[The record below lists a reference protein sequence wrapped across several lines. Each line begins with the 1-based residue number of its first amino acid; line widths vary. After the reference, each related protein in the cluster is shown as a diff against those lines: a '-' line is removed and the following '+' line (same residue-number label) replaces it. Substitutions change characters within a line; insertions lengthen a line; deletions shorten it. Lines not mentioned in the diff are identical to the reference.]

1 MTGQQL
7 KPIDQFKM
15 QVRSDQVQQ
24 NLTEFMDEK
33 GLRRFTA
40 VTIRA
45 VQENPDLLTKAD
57 RASLFLAC
65 QRAAQDKLMPDG
77 REGALVMY
85 GRDVQW
91 QPMIQGIR
99 KRLAEAGFDLI
110 ARVVH
115 EEDEWDYAEGDS
127 PFIHHKPKAFGKQG
141 KVVGAYAIATEKS
154 TGDRYRAVMS
164 IEELEKVRQGSR
176 GKNSPAW
183 TKWTNEMYKK
193 TVAKRLRKE
202 LPIQDDSLLDLID
215 RDNEQFDGFDNDV
228 RVSATAKDV
237 QAAVRAAKADPEEPH
252 YEDDVL
258 EGEVIEGI
266 DPPNDVEVEA
276 DEKDPLDF

>member
-1 MTGQQL
+1 MTGQAL

-24 NLTEFMDEK
+24 NLTEFMDDK
-33 GLRRFTA
+33 SLRRFTA

-45 VQENPDLLTKAD
+45 VQENPDLLKAN
-57 RASLFLAC
+57 RGSLFLAC

-85 GRDVQW
+85 GQNVQW

-99 KRLAEAGFDLI
+99 KRLADAGFDLI

-115 EEDEWDYAEGDS
+115 ENDEWDYAEGDE
-127 PFIHHKPKAFGKQG
+127 PFIHHKPVAFGDRG
-141 KVVGAYAIATEKS
+141 KIVGAYAIATEKA
-154 TGDRYRAVMS
+154 TGDKYRAVMP
-164 IEELEKVRQGSR
+164 IAELEKVRQSSR

-183 TKWTNEMYKK
+183 MQWTEEMYKK

-215 RDNEQFDGFDNDV
+215 RDNEQFDLGNDV
-228 RVSATAKDV
+228 RVSATARDV
-237 QAAVRAAKADPEEPH
+237 QAAVRAASAEPEEAP
-252 YEDDVL
+252 EDDAI
-258 EGEVIEGI
+258 EGELVTEGI
-266 DPPNDVEVEA
+266 DEPNDVET
-276 DEKDPLDF
+276 EKGDPLDF